1 MEASFIYEIIGY
13 IASVLVAV
21 SLMMSKIVKLRV
33 VNMIG
38 AAIFSLYGVLI
49 GSIPVA
55 GMNGFIVLINVY
67 YLYKIYTN
75 EEYFTLLRVSYDS
88 EYLMKF
94 LNFYKSQIDESQPNF
109 QYEPVENG
117 CNIFVLRDM
126 VPAGVLIG
134 REENENEL
142 HVDLDFVI
150 PSYRD
155 FKIGRFL
162 FSDNIDFFRDH
173 GVETVVARGGDKE
186 HQTYLKEM
194 NFEKDFSKEDVYK
207 LQLT

>member
-38 AAIFSLYGVLI
+38 AAIFSLYGILI

-67 YLYKIYTN
+67 YLYKMYTN

-88 EYLMKF
+88 EYLNKF
-94 LNFYKSQIDESQPNF
+94 LHFYKRQIDESQPNF

-134 REENENEL
+134 RVENGNEL

-162 FSDNIDFFRDH
+162 FYDNAEFFKEH
-173 GVETVVARGGDKE
+173 GVDSVVALGGDKE

-194 NFEKDFSKEDVYK
+194 NFKKDPSREEIYR
-207 LQLT
+207 LTLV